1 MHLLRPA
8 ILLCCLLLTAP
19 SHADTL
25 YQRLGGQPAIEVITA
40 ELIDRSAADPKTAR
54 TFQDKVDIPRLK
66 RLLAEQFCVITDGD
80 CSYSGDSMKDVHAG
94 LGISE
99 AEFFGMVEHLRA
111 VLDAHKV
118 KQADKNALLAR
129 LAPMQRDIVEPR
141 HAK

>member
-1 MHLLRPA
+1 MHPFLPA

-19 SHADTL
+19 CHADTL
-25 YQRLGGQPAIEVITA
+25 HQRLGGQPVIESITSQ
-40 ELIDRSAADPKTAR
+40 LIDRSAADPDTAR

-66 RLLAEQFCVITDGD
+66 RLLAEQFCVLTDGD
-80 CSYSGDSMKDVHAG
+80 CSYSGDSMKEVHAG

-111 VLDAHKV
+111 ILDAHRI

-141 HAK
+141 HEK